1 MTPTTAFT
9 AGLAIGFAAG
19 LAVVGSGLWLLG
31 WAMQAG
37 QKKRAQAALVSK
49 RVEL

>member
-1 MTPTTAFT
+1 MGTTAAFT
-9 AGLAIGFAAG
+9 TG
-19 LAVVGSGLWLLG
+19 LAVGVAAGIAFAASGLWLLG
-31 WAMQAG
+31 WAIEAG